1 MAESRSR
8 RSTENESK
16 IEVVQIDGLVS
27 NLLNID
33 RMRVIKWHEYEFRKQ
48 GFDILIPRPRLSGLF
63 IF

>member
-33 RMRVIKWHEYEFRKQ
+33 KMSVIKSRGMNADFANKVLT
-48 GFDILIPRPRLSGLF
+48 F
-63 IF
+63 

>member
-27 NLLNID
+27 NLLSID
-33 RMRVIKWHEYEFRKQ
+33 RMSVIKWHEYEFRKQ
-48 GFDILIPRPRLSGLF
+48 GF
-63 IF
+63 